1 MPSSGSCRHG
11 LPDSANVDGLS
22 SNVLL
27 GMISWEVVDA
37 FRWQPGLP
45 FRDLFKMSTNTV
57 GAIGGLASRTCD
69 EQLSTTESFSR
80 FDIRVIAATHRDL
93 RAMML
98 EGQFREYLYYRLSM
112 VELRVPSLAERKED
126 LPLLARHFIKKS
138 SAQFDKSVRGLTR
151 RAGIALSRYDWPGN
165 VRELENAIGHAC
177 MMIPGDTLDVADL
190 PAYLRSKPPQP
201 GSAESLASARKGSAN

>member
-1 MPSSGSCRHG
+1 VATGAAISGS
-11 LPDSANVDGLS
+11 LQNVNKYGRCD
-22 SNVLL
+22 
-27 GMISWEVVDA
+27 
-37 FRWQPGLP
+37 
-45 FRDLFKMSTNTV
+45 
-57 GAIGGLASRTCD
+57 GGLASRTCD